1 MSDLEPA
8 PIVELDDD
16 PTPTGTKAFWFA
28 GHGGI
33 RLRAAIC
40 PAQGKGKAKGS
51 ILFSPGRTEY
61 VEKYFEFAREMT
73 AKGYTVAVIDHR
85 GQGLS
90 DRLLKN
96 PLLGHVVDFS
106 DYARD
111 MECLWPLIADQMPSP
126 HILMAHSMGG
136 AIAMDVLRRG
146 NLKFDKM
153 IGCAPMLGFAGA
165 SPVMNN
171 AIAFMST
178 LGLKKVSP
186 PGLSGGGALDPEA
199 AKVLTSDP
207 ERFDRDIR
215 RNKQQP
221 KLQLAGPTIGWLHAA
236 LKLFKSLQGKT
247 GYRTITLPI
256 SLTCAGREA
265 LVSNPAIKLACKQLS
280 NSICQTDDDAL
291 HEIFQENDTLR
302 GTFMMRIDGF
312 LKL

>member
-8 PIVELDDD
+8 PLVELDDD
-16 PTPTGTKAFWFA
+16 PTPVGTKAFWFE

-40 PAQGKGKAKGS
+40 PAQGKAKGS
-51 ILFSPGRTEY
+51 ILFSPGRSEY

-73 AKGYTVAVIDHR
+73 AKGYTLAVIDHR

-111 MECLWPLIADQMPSP
+111 MECLWPLIADQMPAP
-126 HILMAHSMGG
+126 RILMAHSMGG
-136 AIAMDVLRRG
+136 AVAMDVLRRG
-146 NLKFDKM
+146 HLKFDKM

-165 SPVMNN
+165 SPVMTN
-171 AIAFMST
+171 AIRLLST
-178 LGLKKVSP
+178 LGLKKLSP

-199 AKVLTSDP
+199 AKILTSDP
-207 ERFDRDIR
+207 KRFDRDIR
-215 RNKQQP
+215 RNKQEP

-247 GYRTITLPI
+247 GYRQIDLPI
-256 SLTCAGREA
+256 SLTRAGHEA
-265 LVSNPAIKLACKQLS
+265 LVSNSATEQACKQLP
-280 NSICQTDDDAL
+280 NSICQTDKDAL
-291 HEIFQENDTLR
+291 HEIFQERDELR
-302 GTFMMRIDGF
+302 DTFMARIDGF